1 GRLVSAINVN
11 NFEKSHDVTAC
22 AVADVTADAP
32 PARLKSGVTRRG
44 ARVRAPT
51 RDVVDGPRPAAGQQ
65 PAAPAALLPALQV
78 QQRTSSGQRCHS
90 VAGSRA
96 GVREGRG
103 QLCNWHEEEARGH
116 FHGARRWP
124 LRHRPPGPALL
135 RRGPAG
141 PRFPGLLPLRPGAD
155 GPDLQAAPAEVQPRR
170 GEGHHEDALP
180 GRQSRGPQRHHAGE
194 PPGPAGERGGPEPDG
209 LEEGRALQPVLQP
222 SVPGGVPH
230 AVRRRAEQQR
240 LGRRPRV
247 QGVPHLR
254 PPPDQDGPD
263 HAEFRGEEDGRWWG
277 PAERLWRLLSLKGLS
292 GESSPWLRQY
302 RRHLL
307 REGADGDAQTR
318 AMLLQLWATQGN
330 VGPAAFWLLAFL
342 LTHPEAMAAVRR
354 EFGRAAQGGNR
365 LEQQQP
371 TPVFDSALEETLRLT
386 AAPFITR
393 EVLQDKTLRMAT
405 GHEYRLRRGDR
416 VCLFP
421 LVSPQMDPEIYQEP
435 EKFKYNRFLNS
446 DGTPKREFYK
456 GGQRLKY
463 YTMPWGAGANGCVGK
478 PFAINAIRQ
487 LVFLVVSRLDVEPC
501 DPASGVPAMDPGRYG
516 FGMVQP
522 VGDLPIRYKVK
533 SEESL

>member
-1 GRLVSAINVN
+1 MLWTVLVLLLVSSLLLLLLFSRRSRSNREPPLDKGAIPWLGHALEFGRDAASFVTGMKKKHGDIFTVRVAGRYVTVLLDPHSFDAVLQDRGSLDFSRYAQVLMDRIFKLRLPKYNPGE
-11 NFEKSHDVTAC
+11 EKAIMRTHFQGDS
-22 AVADVTADAP
+22 
-32 PARLKSGVTRRG
+32 L
-44 ARVRAPT
+44 
-51 RDVVDGPRPAAGQQ
+51 
-65 PAAPAALLPALQV
+65 AALNATMLANLQALLASEV
-78 QQRTSSGQRCHS
+78 APNRTDWKRDGLFSLCYSLLF
-90 VAGSRA
+90 RA
-96 GVREGRG
+96 GFLTLFGGEQNNNGSDAGLVYKEYRTFDR
-103 QLCNWHEEEARGH
+103 LLTKMARTT
-116 FHGARRWP
+116 
-124 LRHRPPGPALL
+124 LNS
-135 RRGPAG
+135 
-141 PRFPGLLPLRPGAD
+141 
-155 GPDLQAAPAEVQPRR
+155 
-170 GEGHHEDALP
+170 GEKKTA
-180 GRQSRGPQRHHAGE
+180 
-194 PPGPAGERGGPEPDG
+194 
-209 LEEGRALQPVLQP
+209 
-222 SVPGGVPH
+222 GGV
-230 AVRRRAEQQR
+230 R
-240 LGRRPRV
+240 
-247 QGVPHLR
+247 
-254 PPPDQDGPD
+254 
-263 HAEFRGEEDGRWWG
+263 
-277 PAERLWRLLSLKGLS
+277 ERLWRLLSLKGLS

>member
-1 GRLVSAINVN
+1 MLWTVLVLLLVSSLLLLLLFSRRSRSNREPPLDKGAIPWLGHALEFGRDAASFVTGMKKKHGDIFTVRVAGRYVTVLLDPHSFDAVLQDRGSLDFSRYAQVLMDRIFKLRLPKYNPGE
-11 NFEKSHDVTAC
+11 EKAIMRTHFQGDSLAALNATMLANLQ
-22 AVADVTADAP
+22 ALLASEVAPNRTDWKRDGLFSLCYSLLFRYVAPSGDAP
-32 PARLKSGVTRRG
+32 PPSPSAGSLTGSLSG
-44 ARVRAPT
+44 
-51 RDVVDGPRPAAGQQ
+51 GPRPFFSRCVQSCLFGGGLISAPPRPASVTGEKKTAG
-65 PAAPAALLPALQV
+65 
-78 QQRTSSGQRCHS
+78 
-90 VAGSRA
+90 
-96 GVREGRG
+96 GVR
-103 QLCNWHEEEARGH
+103 
-116 FHGARRWP
+116 
-124 LRHRPPGPALL
+124 
-135 RRGPAG
+135 
-141 PRFPGLLPLRPGAD
+141 
-155 GPDLQAAPAEVQPRR
+155 
-170 GEGHHEDALP
+170 
-180 GRQSRGPQRHHAGE
+180 
-194 PPGPAGERGGPEPDG
+194 
-209 LEEGRALQPVLQP
+209 
-222 SVPGGVPH
+222 
-230 AVRRRAEQQR
+230 
-240 LGRRPRV
+240 
-247 QGVPHLR
+247 
-254 PPPDQDGPD
+254 
-263 HAEFRGEEDGRWWG
+263 
-277 PAERLWRLLSLKGLS
+277 ERLWRLLSLKGLS